1 MEVNF
6 SDFTTKKEVFNY
18 LIDNSK
24 KRVIKVEARLL
35 DEDGVVIETSDD
47 FLENCGDIKF
57 YFDDD
62 ESLEIN
68 KINSVAIFVKGNG
81 EKKILDYVQ
90 DDDFEP
96 SFISQLN
103 SELGLNFTVHMVD
116 YKFIFEGQLPR
127 DKFKLFEKAINKISK
142 EFSVK
147 YK

>member
-18 LIDNSK
+18 IVDNSTK
-24 KRVIKVEARLL
+24 KVVKVESRLL
-35 DEDGVVIETSDD
+35 DEDGVVIETSDN

-68 KINSVAIFVKGNG
+68 RLNSVAIFVKGNG
-81 EKKILDYVQ
+81 NKMIFDYVQ
-90 DDDFEP
+90 DDDFELP
-96 SFISQLN
+96 FISQLN

-116 YKFIFEGQLPR
+116 FKFLFEGQLPR
-127 DKFKLFEKAINKISK
+127 DKYKLFESAIKKLSK

-147 YK
+147 YN